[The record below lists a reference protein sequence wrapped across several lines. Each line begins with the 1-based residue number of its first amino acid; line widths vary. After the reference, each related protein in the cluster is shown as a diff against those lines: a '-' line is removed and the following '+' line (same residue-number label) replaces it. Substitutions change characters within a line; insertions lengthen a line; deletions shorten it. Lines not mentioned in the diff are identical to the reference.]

1 MRNDLSLESR
11 VWVYQA
17 ERQMN
22 QEEID
27 FLTSQLQSFC
37 TSWTAHNVAL
47 KADCDIIEK
56 RFIILTVD
64 ETQAGASGCS
74 IDKSVKALKELSD
87 KTGINFFDR
96 MQVFY
101 KDGEQIVGTHLSN
114 ISTLKQEG
122 IINND
127 TLFYNP
133 LVKTIAELKDSF
145 ILPLKQHWLNK

>member
-1 MRNDLSLESR
+1 MRTDLSLESR

-17 ERQMN
+17 ERQMSP
-22 QEEID
+22 EEMD
-27 FLTSQLQSFC
+27 FLKTQLQTFC

-47 KADCDIIEK
+47 KADCDIVDQ
-56 RFIILTVD
+56 RFIILSVD

-101 KDGEQIVGTHLSN
+101 RDGEQVKCTHLSE
-114 ISTLKQEG
+114 IKTLKKEG
-122 IINND
+122 IINED

-133 LVKTIAELKDSF
+133 LVKTMAELQTSF
-145 ILPLKQHWLNK
+145 LLPLKQHWLNK